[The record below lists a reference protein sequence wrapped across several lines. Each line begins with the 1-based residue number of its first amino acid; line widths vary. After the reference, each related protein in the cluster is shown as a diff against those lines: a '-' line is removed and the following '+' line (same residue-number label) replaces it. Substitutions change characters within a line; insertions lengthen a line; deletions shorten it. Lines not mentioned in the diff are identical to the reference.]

1 MGVIGVTYIEQRK
14 NADELPAMGLIFN
27 ADSDGKAVIKG
38 FLPEYKGNLLQVGDK
53 IVRVL
58 NKEFNNANYMTI
70 IDSINA
76 MKAGDTY
83 LIDIIRGNSELQ
95 ITETLYT
102 KIDQHVL
109 IASDKASERALKL
122 RAILQKN

>member
-1 MGVIGVTYIEQRK
+1 
-14 NADELPAMGLIFN
+14 
-27 ADSDGKAVIKG
+27 
-38 FLPEYKGNLLQVGDK
+38 VGDK

>member
-1 MGVIGVTYIEQRK
+1 
-14 NADELPAMGLIFN
+14 
-27 ADSDGKAVIKG
+27 
-38 FLPEYKGNLLQVGDK
+38 
-53 IVRVL
+53 
-58 NKEFNNANYMTI
+58 MTI